1 MRKETNN
8 KLKTDSTMKKVF
20 VTRKFNKNASEITRE
35 EFVAMMRADVE
46 STIAKFRTWSAIVN
60 DKKYQE
66 DNEAYKIRRA
76 EKIEGII
83 EKSYKLYK
91 REFYRLRYVE
101 REIAS
106 IPEELDRC
114 YYRGKELGGITWDIK
129 PWSNGC
135 TLIMWGSN
143 LWGIN
148 EYDAEYLERYVS
160 GLYDEA
166 IKNEYFLQ
174 STGWSIVEHLSS
186 AEFKLH
192 LSDEM
197 EAKWKE
203 DEHKLAESI
212 AHFYEGCTYWGD

>member
-1 MRKETNN
+1 
-8 KLKTDSTMKKVF
+8 MKKVF
-20 VTRKFNKNASEITRE
+20 VTRNFEKNASEITRE

-46 STIAKFRTWSAIVN
+46 VAIAEFREWSAIESE
-60 DKKYQE
+60 KKYQV

-76 EKIEGII
+76 EKIEQII
-83 EKSYKLYK
+83 AESYKKYK

-106 IPEELDRC
+106 IPDSLDRC
-114 YYRGKELGGITWDIK
+114 YYKGRELGGISWDIK

-143 LWGIN
+143 LWGVN
-148 EYDAEYLERYVS
+148 EYDANYLERYVS

-166 IKNEYFLQ
+166 IKNEYFLH
-174 STGWSIVEHLSS
+174 STGWSIVESLSS

-197 EAKWKE
+197 EAKWKA
-203 DEHKLAESI
+203 DEQHLAESI
-212 AHFYEGCTYWGD
+212 ANFYEGCTYWGD

>member
-1 MRKETNN
+1 
-8 KLKTDSTMKKVF
+8 MKKVF
-20 VTRKFNKNASEITRE
+20 VTRKFNKNASEIARE

-46 STIAKFRTWSAIVN
+46 VAIAEFREWSAIESE
-60 DKKYQE
+60 KKYQV

-76 EKIEGII
+76 EKIEQII
-83 EKSYKLYK
+83 AESYKKYK
-91 REFYRLRYVE
+91 REFYRLRYVD

-106 IPEELDRC
+106 IPDSLDRC
-114 YYRGKELGGITWDIK
+114 YYKGRELGSIKWDIK

-143 LWGIN
+143 IWGIN
-148 EYDAEYLERYVS
+148 EYDAEYLERYVN

-166 IKNEYFLQ
+166 IKNEYFLH
-174 STGWSIVEHLSS
+174 STGWSIVESLSS

-197 EAKWKE
+197 EDKWKA
-203 DEHKLAESI
+203 DEHKLAEGI
-212 AHFYEGCTYWGD
+212 ARFYEGCTYWGD

>member
-1 MRKETNN
+1 
-8 KLKTDSTMKKVF
+8 MKKVF
-20 VTRKFNKNASEITRE
+20 VTRIFNKNASEITRE

-46 STIAKFRTWSAIVN
+46 ATIVKFRTWSAIVN

-76 EKIEGII
+76 EKVERII
-83 EKSYKLYK
+83 SESYKKYK
-91 REFYRLRYVE
+91 RESYRLRYVD
-101 REIAS
+101 REIAKL
-106 IPEELDRC
+106 PENLIRNCAYDGR
-114 YYRGKELGGITWDIK
+114 ELGSVKWDIK

-143 LWGIN
+143 LWGKN

-166 IKNEYFLQ
+166 IKNEYFLN
-174 STGWSIVEHLSS
+174 STGWSIVESLSS

-197 EAKWKE
+197 EEKWTA
-203 DEHKLAESI
+203 DEHNLAKSI
-212 AHFYEGCTYWGD
+212 SSFYEGCTYWGD

>member
-1 MRKETNN
+1 
-8 KLKTDSTMKKVF
+8 MKKVF
-20 VTRKFNKNASEITRE
+20 VTRNFEKNASEITRE

-46 STIAKFRTWSAIVN
+46 VAIAEFREWSAIESE
-60 DKKYQE
+60 KKYQV

-76 EKIEGII
+76 EKIEQII
-83 EKSYKLYK
+83 AESYKKYK

-106 IPEELDRC
+106 IPDSLDRC
-114 YYRGKELGGITWDIK
+114 YYKGRELGGISWDIK

-143 LWGIN
+143 LWGVN
-148 EYDAEYLERYVS
+148 EYDANYLERYVS

-166 IKNEYFLQ
+166 IKNEYFLH
-174 STGWSIVEHLSS
+174 STGWSIVESLSS

-197 EAKWKE
+197 EAKWKA
-203 DEHKLAESI
+203 DEQHLAESI
-212 AHFYEGCTYWGD
+212 AKFYEGCTYWGD

>member
-1 MRKETNN
+1 
-8 KLKTDSTMKKVF
+8 MKKVF
-20 VTRKFNKNASEITRE
+20 VTRIFNKNASEITRE

-46 STIAKFRTWSAIVN
+46 STITKFRTWSAIVN

-76 EKIEGII
+76 EKVERII
-83 EKSYKLYK
+83 AESYKKYK

-101 REIAS
+101 REIAT
-106 IPEELDRC
+106 IPESLDRC
-114 YYRGKELGGITWDIK
+114 YYKGHELGGITWDIK
-129 PWSNGC
+129 PWSNGS
-135 TLIMWGSN
+135 TLIMWGSK
-143 LWGIN
+143 LWGVN

-166 IKNEYFLQ
+166 IKNEYFLH
-174 STGWSIVEHLSS
+174 STGWSIVESLSS

-197 EAKWKE
+197 EAKWKA
-203 DEHKLAESI
+203 DEHKLAKDI
-212 AHFYEGCTYWGD
+212 AKFYDGCTYWGD

>member
-1 MRKETNN
+1 
-8 KLKTDSTMKKVF
+8 MKKVF

-35 EFVAMMRADVE
+35 EFVAMMREDVE
-46 STIAKFRTWSAIVN
+46 STIAKFRTWTAIVG

-76 EKIEGII
+76 EKVERII
-83 EKSYKLYK
+83 SESYKMYK

-101 REIAS
+101 REIAKL
-106 IPEELDRC
+106 PENLIRNCAYDGR
-114 YYRGKELGGITWDIK
+114 ELGGITWDIK

-197 EAKWKE
+197 EAKWTA
-203 DEHKLAESI
+203 DEHKLAENI

>member
-1 MRKETNN
+1 
-8 KLKTDSTMKKVF
+8 MKKVF
-20 VTRKFNKNASEITRE
+20 VTRIFNKNASEITRE

-46 STIAKFRTWSAIVN
+46 ATIAKFRTWSAIVN

-76 EKIEGII
+76 EKVERII
-83 EKSYKLYK
+83 SESYKKYK
-91 REFYRLRYVE
+91 RESYRLRYVD
-101 REIAS
+101 REIAKL
-106 IPEELDRC
+106 PENLIRNCAYDGR
-114 YYRGKELGGITWDIK
+114 ELGSVKWDIK

-143 LWGIN
+143 LWGKN

-166 IKNEYFLQ
+166 IKNEYFLN
-174 STGWSIVEHLSS
+174 STGWSIVESLSS

-197 EAKWKE
+197 EEKWKA
-203 DEHKLAESI
+203 DEHNLAKNISS
-212 AHFYEGCTYWGD
+212 FYEGCRYWGD

>member
-1 MRKETNN
+1 
-8 KLKTDSTMKKVF
+8 MKKVF
-20 VTRKFNKNASEITRE
+20 VTRKFEKNASEITRE

-46 STIAKFRTWSAIVN
+46 VAIAEFREWSAIESE
-60 DKKYQE
+60 KKYQV

-76 EKIEGII
+76 EKVERII
-83 EKSYKLYK
+83 SESYKKYK

-106 IPEELDRC
+106 IPDSLDRC
-114 YYRGKELGGITWDIK
+114 YYKGRELGGISWDIK

-143 LWGIN
+143 LWGVN
-148 EYDAEYLERYVS
+148 EYDANYLERYVS

-166 IKNEYFLQ
+166 IKNEYFLH
-174 STGWSIVEHLSS
+174 STGWSIVESLSS

-197 EAKWKE
+197 EAKWKA
-203 DEHKLAESI
+203 DEQHLAESI
-212 AHFYEGCTYWGD
+212 AKFYEGCTYWGD

>member
-1 MRKETNN
+1 
-8 KLKTDSTMKKVF
+8 MKKVF
-20 VTRKFNKNASEITRE
+20 VTRIFNKNASEITRE

-46 STIAKFRTWSAIVN
+46 VAIAKFRTWSAIVN

-76 EKIEGII
+76 EKVERII
-83 EKSYKLYK
+83 AESYKKYK
-91 REFYRLRYVE
+91 RESYRLRYVD

-106 IPEELDRC
+106 LPENLIRNCAYDGR
-114 YYRGKELGGITWDIK
+114 ELGSVKWDIK

-166 IKNEYFLQ
+166 IKNEYFLN
-174 STGWSIVEHLSS
+174 STGWSIVESLSS

-197 EAKWKE
+197 EAKWKA
-203 DEHKLAESI
+203 DEHNLAKSI
-212 AHFYEGCTYWGD
+212 SSFYEGCTYWGD

>member
-1 MRKETNN
+1 
-8 KLKTDSTMKKVF
+8 MKKVF
-20 VTRKFNKNASEITRE
+20 VTRNFEKNASEITRE

-46 STIAKFRTWSAIVN
+46 VAIAEYREWSATERE
-60 DKKYQE
+60 KKYQA
-66 DNEAYKIRRA
+66 DNEEYKIRRA
-76 EKIEGII
+76 ERVEQII
-83 EKSYKLYK
+83 AESYKLYK

-101 REIAS
+101 RKVAS
-106 IPEELDRC
+106 IPENLDRC
-114 YYRGKELGGITWDIK
+114 YYKGQELSGINWDIK

-135 TLIMWGSN
+135 TLIMWGSKI
-143 LWGIN
+143 WGIN

-174 STGWSIVEHLSS
+174 STGWSIVESLSS
-186 AEFKLH
+186 AKFKLH

-197 EAKWKE
+197 EAKWKA
-203 DEHKLAESI
+203 DEHKLAENI

>member
-1 MRKETNN
+1 
-8 KLKTDSTMKKVF
+8 MKKVF
-20 VTRKFNKNASEITRE
+20 VTRNFEKNASEITRE

-46 STIAKFRTWSAIVN
+46 VAIAEFREWSASESE
-60 DKKYQE
+60 KKYQV

-76 EKIEGII
+76 EKIEQII
-83 EKSYKLYK
+83 AESYNKYK
-91 REFYRLRYVE
+91 RESYRLRYVD

-106 IPEELDRC
+106 IPENLDRC
-114 YYRGKELGGITWDIK
+114 YYKGRELGSIKWDIK

-143 LWGIN
+143 IYGGN
-148 EYDAEYLERYVS
+148 EYDANYLERYVS

-166 IKNEYFLQ
+166 IKNEYFLH
-174 STGWSIVEHLSS
+174 STGWSIVESMSS

-197 EAKWKE
+197 EAKWKA
-203 DEHKLAESI
+203 DEHHLAESI
-212 AHFYEGCTYWGD
+212 AKFYEGCTYWGD

>member
-1 MRKETNN
+1 
-8 KLKTDSTMKKVF
+8 MKKVF

-35 EFVAMMRADVE
+35 EFVEMMRADVE
-46 STIAKFRTWSAIVN
+46 ATIAKFRTWSAIVG

-76 EKIEGII
+76 EKVERII
-83 EKSYKLYK
+83 SESYKKYK

-106 IPEELDRC
+106 LPENLMRNCAYDGR
-114 YYRGKELGGITWDIK
+114 ELGGITWDIK

-143 LWGIN
+143 ICGGN
-148 EYDAEYLERYVS
+148 EYDANYLERYVS

-174 STGWSIVEHLSS
+174 STGWSIVEDFTTK
-186 AEFKLH
+186 FKLH

-212 AHFYEGCTYWGD
+212 ASFYEGCTYWGD

>member
-1 MRKETNN
+1 
-8 KLKTDSTMKKVF
+8 MKKVF
-20 VTRKFNKNASEITRE
+20 VTRIFNKNASEITRE

-46 STIAKFRTWSAIVN
+46 VAIAKFRTWSAIVN

-76 EKIEGII
+76 EKVERII
-83 EKSYKLYK
+83 AESYKKYK
-91 REFYRLRYVE
+91 RESYRLRYVD

-106 IPEELDRC
+106 LPENLIRNCAYDGR
-114 YYRGKELGGITWDIK
+114 ELGSVKWDIK

-166 IKNEYFLQ
+166 IKNEYFLN
-174 STGWSIVEHLSS
+174 STGWSIVESLSS

-197 EAKWKE
+197 EAKWKA
-203 DEHKLAESI
+203 DEHKLAENI
-212 AHFYEGCTYWGD
+212 ASFYEGCTYWGD

>member
-1 MRKETNN
+1 
-8 KLKTDSTMKKVF
+8 MKKVF
-20 VTRKFNKNASEITRE
+20 VTRNFEKNASEITRE

-46 STIAKFRTWSAIVN
+46 VAITEFREWSAIESE
-60 DKKYQE
+60 KKYQV

-76 EKIEGII
+76 EKVEQII
-83 EKSYKLYK
+83 SESYKKYK

-106 IPEELDRC
+106 IPDSLDRC
-114 YYRGKELGGITWDIK
+114 YYKGRELGGISWDIK

-135 TLIMWGSN
+135 TLIMWGSKI
-143 LWGIN
+143 WGIN

-166 IKNEYFLQ
+166 IKNEYFLH
-174 STGWSIVEHLSS
+174 STGWSIVESLSS

-197 EAKWKE
+197 EAKWKAHE
-203 DEHKLAESI
+203 QGLAENI
-212 AHFYEGCTYWGD
+212 ASFYEGCTYWGD